1 MLRLFLMLSLLSQ
14 LGEDARD
21 ESELGGKG
29 FANVVFA
36 LFPPLDGRMKKADK
50 RVAYSARAVKAF
62 DAWAP
67 SAPHEV
73 TPMQSPAAVKEVA

>member
-1 MLRLFLMLSLLSQ
+1 MLLRLFLMLSLLSQ

-36 LFPPLDGRMKKADK
+36 LFLIGVVVLAVVVTVMLLALNGHYLNDYLRPL
-50 RVAYSARAVKAF
+50 
-62 DAWAP
+62 
-67 SAPHEV
+67 
-73 TPMQSPAAVKEVA
+73 T